1 MRPPARFWTGLVLHS
16 SQNAARRD
24 GFPHERERAFTFVI
38 FLATKG
44 GDDYYCVA
52 NPGRTQ
58 VFRSAFDCHEGVDST
73 PTVGPL
79 ILPIGH
85 RVPSFARGGL
95 QAQPQ

>member
-24 GFPHERERAFTFVI
+24 GFPHERERAFTFLI

-52 NPGRTQ
+52 NPGRT
-58 VFRSAFDCHEGVDST
+58 
-73 PTVGPL
+73 
-79 ILPIGH
+79 
-85 RVPSFARGGL
+85 
-95 QAQPQ
+95 